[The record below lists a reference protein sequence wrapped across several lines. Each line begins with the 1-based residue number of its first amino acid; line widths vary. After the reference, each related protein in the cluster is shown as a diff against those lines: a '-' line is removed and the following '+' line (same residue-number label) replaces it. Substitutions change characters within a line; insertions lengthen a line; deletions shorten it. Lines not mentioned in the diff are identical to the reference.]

1 MLLHHTGR
9 ALTYGLLGLAAG
21 LIGRVFV
28 TGAFGRSLSIVAGGL
43 LLAMAAG
50 LAVPFAN
57 RLARGVGGR
66 VGRAAAWVRGGGG
79 ASGWRAAALGAL
91 NALLPC
97 GLVYVALAA
106 AFAIGAAGSA
116 AVFMILFGVGTAP
129 VLIGI
134 GRSARSLPAALAGRR
149 LLRPVAL
156 ALVGL
161 LLVWRGIAGPAVHG
175 SDVADSP
182 HGLRR
187 AADEA
192 VKNESGA

>member
-1 MLLHHTGR
+1 MEVLAGFALGLAASLHCGAMCGPLVVALYGGGPAAAGGARGAPQSGWWTPVLLHHTGR

-79 ASGWRAAALGAL
+79 ASGWRAAALGAV
-91 NALLPC
+91 NALLSC
-97 GLVYVALAA
+97 G
-106 AFAIGAAGSA
+106 
-116 AVFMILFGVGTAP
+116 
-129 VLIGI
+129 
-134 GRSARSLPAALAGRR
+134 

>member
-1 MLLHHTGR
+1 
-9 ALTYGLLGLAAG
+9 
-21 LIGRVFV
+21 
-28 TGAFGRSLSIVAGGL
+28 
-43 LLAMAAG
+43 
-50 LAVPFAN
+50 
-57 RLARGVGGR
+57 
-66 VGRAAAWVRGGGG
+66 
-79 ASGWRAAALGAL
+79 
-91 NALLPC
+91 
-97 GLVYVALAA
+97 
-106 AFAIGAAGSA
+106 
-116 AVFMILFGVGTAP
+116 MILFGVGTAP